1 MKKLL
6 CCICYHHGEPQDFDV
21 LIKNLRN
28 IKESYKFN
36 VDVVIHTN
44 TEAAKQLIHAV
55 FDDVCINVADDLL
68 HPFHLAWQHRRY
80 IQDHL
85 GEYDVVMYVEHDMMI
100 TGDQVDNYLEN
111 IQHMWPDYCPA
122 LVRYETSCN
131 GDMVAVE
138 AAAWSINK
146 LKFVELNAMY
156 ADVGLLYSACWI
168 LPTVLL
174 QQVINNSFCTM
185 DAPVWGIREHAA
197 SFVNYTLKK
206 PLLLQLMPGEMRI
219 SPLCLI
225 HHASNKYVN
234 LSNSCFGKTKISEL
248 LKI

>member
-1 MKKLL
+1 MRKLL
-6 CCICYHHGEPQDFDV
+6 ICLCYHHDGDDGLQV
-21 LIKNLRN
+21 LFRN
-28 IKESYKFN
+28 IENINAYAA
-36 VDVVIHTN
+36 DVTLVIHTN
-44 TEAAKQLIHAV
+44 TDDAKQLINDRHQHV
-55 FDDVCINVADDLL
+55 ITIVAKDML
-68 HPFHLAWQHRRY
+68 HPYHLTWQHRSY
-80 IQDHL
+80 IRDHL
-85 GEYDVVMYVEHDMMI
+85 GEYDVVMYAEHDMMI

-122 LVRYETSCN
+122 LVRYEISCD

-146 LKFVELNAMY
+146 LKFVELNAKY

-174 QQVINNSFCTM
+174 QQVITNSFCTM
-185 DAPVWGIREHAA
+185 DAPVWGVREHAA

-206 PLLLQLMPGEMRI
+206 PLLLQLVPGEMQI
-219 SPLCLI
+219 SPLSLI

-234 LSNSCFGKTKISEL
+234 MKNSCFGKTKISEL
-248 LKI
+248 FKI